1 MDNRFVFDTGRVFDF
16 VRSQM
21 PFNAVEGMVGIG
33 FERDGELIAGVMYEG
48 YNGRNIWLHVAALTD
63 KRWLTRSYMKVCF
76 AYPFVQLGVNRISG
90 YVNESNTLARRFDE
104 HLGFKEEARLRGAA
118 ADGGD
123 VIIYAMHKEE
133 CRYV

>member
-1 MDNRFVFDTGRVFDF
+1 
-16 VRSQM
+16 M

-48 YNGRNIWLHVAALTD
+48 YNGRNIWMHVAALTD